1 MAKYRKTRTRQPS
14 RDGWTVRNVQLDA
27 GSYYLRLYEGSRRRK
42 IKLGREDEFESK
54 DALEQAAQEI
64 RLKHHKVKARNVTFK
79 QFCRWF
85 YLPVARVHVRRIT
98 YSGYKT
104 IYDVHIANRPE
115 ADHRLW
121 EFSTVEVQALLHAVA
136 AAKDLTG
143 MTLKHIKAFLSG
155 VFRQAIEMGYYRGA
169 NPVHEARLPWKARPS
184 ADTYAYSLEEIRTIL
199 SRLPLPA
206 RAMFAVASFAGLR
219 RSEIAGL
226 EWTDIEGDRLWVRR
240 SVVAGLENVPKS
252 RASRSWVPIIPPLAA
267 ILNEYGAETERT
279 GRIFPFGLGHI
290 VRTQLRKA
298 GGQGLHAARRG
309 LASNLFELGVDD
321 MTVSRILR
329 HQGVQV
335 TRQHYIQLRDARVDA
350 ALSKLSDRWDGLGT
364 EEATPTS

>member
-1 MAKYRKTRTRQPS
+1 MWK
-14 RDGWTVRNVQLDA
+14 VRNVQLDS

-54 DALEQAAQEI
+54 EALEQAAQEI
-64 RLKHHKVKARNVTFK
+64 RLKHHKVKARNVSFK

-85 YLPVARVHVRRIT
+85 YLPVAKLHVRSIT

-115 ADHRLW
+115 ADSRLW
-121 EFSTVEVQALLHAVA
+121 EFSTVEVQALLHAIA

-169 NPVHEARLPWKARPS
+169 NPVHEARLPRKARPS
-184 ADTYAYSLEEIRTIL
+184 ADTYAYSLEEIRSIL
-199 SRLPLPA
+199 PLLALPA
-206 RAMFAVASFAGLR
+206 RAMFAVAAFAGLR

-226 EWTDIEGDRLWVRR
+226 EWSDIEGDRLWVRR
-240 SVVAGLENVPKS
+240 SLVAGKENAPKS
-252 RASRSWVPIIPPLAA
+252 RASRSWVPIIAPLAS
-267 ILNEYGAETERT
+267 ILTEYGASTDRT
-279 GRIFPFGLGHI
+279 GHIFPFGLGHI

-298 GGQGLHAARRG
+298 GGCGLQAARRG
-309 LASNLFELGVDD
+309 LASNLFELGCDD
-321 MTVSRILR
+321 LTVSRILR

-335 TRQHYIQLRDARVDA
+335 TRAHYIKLRDARVDDA
-350 ALSKLSDRWDGLGT
+350 MSRMQTRWDGLGT
-364 EEATPTS
+364 EEAAQTS